1 MMFSFNYQFDC
12 FLLFVAVLILRVVI
26 IPPFLALIESD
37 DGISGTPI
45 PRYPGASLI
54 EIGVPPRIAAF
65 LAASAIFPPDT
76 AGLLGPIGTYCGGVM
91 SFWLEGVGTFCSDGG
106 TRPVSFARING
117 CFSAAGDVIGGFFVA
132 GRTIGGS
139 GFL

>member
-26 IPPFLALIESD
+26 TPPFLALIESD

-54 EIGVPPRIAAF
+54 EIGVPRRLDGCAGCAGRGIYWEIFAG
-65 LAASAIFPPDT
+65 AAS
-76 AGLLGPIGTYCGGVM
+76 
-91 SFWLEGVGTFCSDGG
+91 
-106 TRPVSFARING
+106 PVN
-117 CFSAAGDVIGGFFVA
+117 VPV
-132 GRTIGGS
+132 
-139 GFL
+139 